1 MPYPTAVVEVAF
13 TDGPYVLSPTWTA
26 VTSYVREITVRRGRA
41 TEVEN
46 FEAGTATLVLDN
58 RDRRFDPFYA
68 SGPYYGNLLP
78 RRQIRIRATNNG
90 TTYDVFR
97 GYVEGWP
104 VTLTDAGYDSTVT
117 VQAYDLLGLLADEE
131 LPDDLSDH
139 YIRSLNPRHYWPLDD
154 PVNILNPSATVF
166 YDYGTLPVNL
176 APQSGIRVGN
186 LGGLASGLS
195 DTCLSIADGNN
206 AEVTGTGTTVGTI
219 GNVTVSC
226 WWVLP
231 QPDLS
236 VVIFQVASGLVIE
249 ATYDVTTSTLEVAL
263 FDGTNVTYW
272 QNATTY
278 LDNTIPHHIVVA
290 AVARTTAPTV
300 WVDGIAVTVTAAS
313 TAAFTMDRT
322 EGATLQNG
330 QFQQLAV
337 FPSYFTATQARDLFT
352 LGSSKIAELTA
363 ERFNRLIAYTPVNS
377 GLTIPSGTFSG
388 TVLGI
393 GSGGPPVTQELQT
406 VADSEGGNLYVSKA
420 GVLTLTSRNS
430 IFQGRSLTSQATF
443 GGAGITME
451 PTIAYRID
459 AGTMRNTLAIG
470 YSGDGSVEVTN
481 AASVTANGTAG
492 GSWSTQLSTI
502 EQAETLGELLVG
514 FSQNPTTVVEPFRV
528 NVAATTAGWDS
539 VLALELLDRITVE
552 IVPRTGS
559 SITVKQLVQAIE
571 WTIVPGEWSC
581 RLTGS
586 TRFTNP
592 FVIGESLIGGT
603 DLLI

>member
-1 MPYPTAVVEVAF
+1 MPYPTAIVEVAF
-13 TDGPYVLSPTWTA
+13 TDGPYVAYPTWTA
-26 VTSYVREITVRRGRA
+26 ITSYVREITVRRGRA
-41 TEVEN
+41 SEVEN

-58 RDRRFDPFYA
+58 RDRRFDPFYT

-78 RRQIRIRATNNG
+78 RRQIRIRATNNS

-117 VQAYDLLGLLADEE
+117 VQAYDTLGLLADEE

-139 YIRSLNPRHYWPLDD
+139 YIRSLSPRHYWPLDD
-154 PVNILNPSATVF
+154 PVNILNPAATVF
-166 YDYGTLPVNL
+166 YDYGSQPLNL

-186 LGGLASGLS
+186 LGGLAAGLS

-206 AEVTGTGTTVGTI
+206 VEVTAVGTTVNAI

-231 QPDLS
+231 QPELS

-249 ATYDVTTSTLEVAL
+249 ATYDVATSTLEVAL

-272 QNATTY
+272 RNATTY

-313 TAAFTMDRT
+313 TAAFTISLT
-322 EGATLQNG
+322 ESATLQNG

-337 FPSYFTATQARDLFT
+337 FGTYFTATQARQLFT
-352 LGSSKIAELTA
+352 LGASKIEESTA
-363 ERFNRLIAYTPVNS
+363 DRFNRLVQYTPVVA
-377 GLTIPSGTFSG
+377 GYAPVGTFTG

-406 VADSEGGNLYVSKA
+406 TADSEGGNLYVTKD
-420 GVLTLTSRNS
+420 GILTITGRNR
-430 IFQGRSLTSQATF
+430 IFEGRSLTSQATF
-443 GGAGITME
+443 GGAGITIE
-451 PTIAYRID
+451 PTLAYRID

-470 YSGDGSVEVTN
+470 YTGDGSVEITD
-481 AASVTANGTAG
+481 AASVSANGTAG
-492 GSWSTQLSTI
+492 GSLTTQLSTI
-502 EQAETLGELLVG
+502 EQAETLGEMLVG
-514 FSQNPTTVVEPFRV
+514 FSQNPTTVLEPFRV

-592 FVIGESLIGGT
+592 FIIGESLLGGT
-603 DLLI
+603 DLLV

>member
-1 MPYPTAVVEVAF
+1 MPYPTAIVEVAF
-13 TDGPYVLSPTWTA
+13 PDGPYGAYPTWTA
-26 VTSYVREITVRRGRA
+26 ITSYVREITVRRGRA
-41 TEVEN
+41 SEVEN

-58 RDRRFDPFYA
+58 RDRRFDPFYT

-97 GYVEGWP
+97 GYVNGWP

-117 VQAYDLLGLLADEE
+117 VQAYDSLGLLADEE
-131 LPDDLSDH
+131 LPDDLSDFF
-139 YIRSLNPRHYWPLDD
+139 IRDLNPRHYWPLDD
-154 PVNILNPSATVF
+154 PVNILNPAATVF
-166 YDYGTLPVNL
+166 YDYGSQPLNL
-176 APQSGIRVGN
+176 APQAGIRVGN

-206 AEVTGTGTTVGTI
+206 VEVTARGATVNAI

-231 QPDLS
+231 QPELS
-236 VVIFQVASGLVIE
+236 MVIFQVASGLVIE
-249 ATYDVTTSTLEVAL
+249 ATYDVAASTLEVAL

-272 QNATTY
+272 RNATTY
-278 LDNTIPHHIVVA
+278 LDNTIPHHIVVS
-290 AVARTTAPTV
+290 AVARTTAPAV
-300 WVDGIAVTVTAAS
+300 WVDGITVTVTAAS

-322 EGATLQNG
+322 ESATLQNG

-337 FPSYFTATQARDLFT
+337 FPIYFTDTRARELFT
-352 LGSSKIAELTA
+352 LGASKIE
-363 ERFNRLIAYTPVNS
+363 ESVPNRFSRLIGYTPVVPN
-377 GLTIPSGTFSG
+377 TTAGTFSA

-406 VADSEGGNLYVSKA
+406 LADSEGGNLYVTKD
-420 GVLTLTSRNS
+420 GVLTLTSRNR
-430 IFQGRSLTSQATF
+430 IFEGRSLNSQATF
-443 GGAGITME
+443 GGAGITIE
-451 PTIAYRID
+451 PTLAYRID
-459 AGTMRNTLAIG
+459 AGTMRNTVAIG
-470 YSGDGSVEVTN
+470 YTGDGSVEITD

-492 GSWSTQLSTI
+492 GSVTTQLSTI
-502 EQAETLGELLVG
+502 QQAESLGEMLVG
-514 FSQNPTTVVEPFRV
+514 FSQNPTTVLEPFRV

-571 WTIVPGEWSC
+571 WTITPGEWSC

-592 FVIGESLIGGT
+592 FIIGESLLGGT

>member
-1 MPYPTAVVEVAF
+1 MPYPTAIVEVAF
-13 TDGPYVLSPTWTA
+13 TSGPYVTSPTWTD
-26 VTSYVREITVRRGRA
+26 VTAYVREITVRRGRA
-41 TEVEN
+41 SEVEN
-46 FEAGTATLVLDN
+46 FEAGTATVVLDN
-58 RDRRFDPFYA
+58 RDRRFDPFYT

-90 TTYDVFR
+90 TDYDVFR

-117 VQAYDLLGLLADEE
+117 VQAYDALGLLADEE

-139 YIRSLNPRHYWPLDD
+139 YIRSLSPRHYWPLDD
-154 PVNILNPSATVF
+154 PVNILNPAATVF
-166 YDYGTLPVNL
+166 YDYGSQPLNL

-186 LGGLASGLS
+186 LGGLAAGLS

-206 AEVTGTGTTVGTI
+206 VEVTAVGTTVNAI

-231 QPDLS
+231 QPELS
-236 VVIFQVASGLVIE
+236 MVIFQVASGLVIE
-249 ATYDVTTSTLEVAL
+249 ATYDVAASTLEVAL
-263 FDGTNVTYW
+263 FDGTTRNIYSNT
-272 QNATTY
+272 TTY

-290 AVARTTAPTV
+290 AVAVATTPAV
-300 WVDGIAVTVTAAS
+300 WVDGISVTLGFAS
-313 TAAFTMDRT
+313 TSAFTISRT
-322 EGATLQNG
+322 ESATLQNG

-337 FPSYFTATQARDLFT
+337 FPIYFTATQARQLFT
-352 LGSSKIAELTA
+352 LGASKIEESTSD
-363 ERFNRLIAYTPVNS
+363 RFVRLIGYTPFTFTM
-377 GLTIPSGTFSG
+377 LSGTFTG

-406 VADSEGGNLYVSKA
+406 LADSEGGSLYVRKD
-420 GVLTLTSRNS
+420 GRLIFRSRNS
-430 IFQGRSLTSQATF
+430 IFGGSSLTSQATF
-443 GGAGITME
+443 GGAGITIE
-451 PTIAYRID
+451 PTLAYRID

-470 YSGDGSVEVTN
+470 YTGDGSVEITD
-481 AASVTANGTAG
+481 AASVTANGTAS
-492 GSWSTQLSTI
+492 GSWTTQLSTI
-502 EQAETLGELLVG
+502 EQAETLGEMLVG
-514 FSQNPTTVVEPFRV
+514 FSQNPTTVLEPFRV

-592 FVIGESLIGGT
+592 FIIGESLLGGS

>member
-1 MPYPTAVVEVAF
+1 MPYPTAIVEVAF
-13 TDGPYVLSPTWTA
+13 TDGPYEPYPTWTA

-41 TEVEN
+41 SEVEN

-58 RDRRFDPFYA
+58 RDRRFDPFYT

-78 RRQIRIRATNNG
+78 RRQIRIRATNNS

-117 VQAYDLLGLLADEE
+117 VQAYDTLGLLADEE
-131 LPDDLSDH
+131 LPDDLSDY
-139 YIRSLNPRHYWPLDD
+139 YIRSLSPRHYWPLDD
-154 PVNILNPSATVF
+154 PVNILNPAATVF
-166 YDYGTLPVNL
+166 YDYGSEPLNL

-206 AEVTGTGTTVGTI
+206 VEVTALGTTVNAI

-231 QPDLS
+231 QPELS
-236 VVIFQVASGLVIE
+236 MVIFQVASGLVIE
-249 ATYDVTTSTLEVAL
+249 ATYDVATSTLEVAL

-272 QNATTY
+272 RNATTY

-290 AVARTTAPTV
+290 AVARTIAPTV

-313 TAAFTMDRT
+313 TSAFTISRT
-322 EGATLQNG
+322 ESATLQNG

-337 FPSYFTATQARDLFT
+337 FGTYFTATQARRLFT
-352 LGSSKIAELTA
+352 LGASKIEEVTW
-363 ERFNRLIAYTPVNS
+363 ERFNRLVDYTPVVA
-377 GLTIPSGTFSG
+377 GYFPAGTFTG

-406 VADSEGGNLYVSKA
+406 AADSEGGNLYVTKD
-420 GVLTLTSRNS
+420 GLLIFTSRNR
-430 IFQGRSLTSQATF
+430 IFEGRSLTSQATF
-443 GGAGITME
+443 GGAGITIE
-451 PTIAYRID
+451 PTLAYRID
-459 AGTMRNTLAIG
+459 AGTMRNSLAIG
-470 YSGDGSVEVTN
+470 YTGDGSVQVTD
-481 AASVTANGTAG
+481 AASVAANGTAG
-492 GSWSTQLSTI
+492 GSVTTQLSTI
-502 EQAETLGELLVG
+502 EQAETLGEMLVG
-514 FSQNPTTVVEPFRV
+514 FSKNPTTVLEPFRV

-571 WTIVPGEWSC
+571 WTILPGEWSC

-592 FVIGESLIGGT
+592 FVLNSSTLDGT
-603 DLLI
+603 DLLT